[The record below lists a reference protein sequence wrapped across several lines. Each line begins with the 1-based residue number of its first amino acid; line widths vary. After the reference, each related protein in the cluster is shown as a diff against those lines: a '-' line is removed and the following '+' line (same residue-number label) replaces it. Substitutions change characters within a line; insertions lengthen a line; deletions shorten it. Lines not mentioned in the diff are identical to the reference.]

1 MALEI
6 GREMAREMALETA
19 PEKTLDMA
27 SELALYTIAA
37 KIISHLFLFHWHLL
51 SYITSQSAHHFATAA
66 AVPLAR
72 NMRSHLF
79 VMLFNFIDWVI

>member
-19 PEKTLDMA
+19 PEQTLDMA

-51 SYITSQSAHHFATAA
+51 SYITSQSAHHFAA
-66 AVPLAR
+66 AVAVPWHTICAR
-72 NMRSHLF
+72 ICLLCYSISLTG
-79 VMLFNFIDWVI
+79 